1 MKFFKQQWGRGI
13 GTRSMVV
20 MAMMSTLV
28 GVGIGSGA
36 ANAAPMK
43 KAPLIVGG
51 IFPFT
56 GSKSLLSNWAHAQ
69 ELVRGR
75 RG

>member
-1 MKFFKQQWGRGI
+1 MRFFKQQWGRIG

-20 MAMMSTLV
+20 MAMVSTLV
-28 GVGIGSGA
+28 GVGFNSA
-36 ANAAPMK
+36 TANAAPMK
-43 KAPLIVGG
+43 KAPIVVGG

-56 GSKSLLSNWAHAQ
+56 GSKSLLSNWAQ